1 MMWKNERIDKLEKRV
16 ADLEIQIHG
25 MIWFRDEIIDIVK
38 EFVETR
44 NIKDIVTK
52 KEKPK

>member
-16 ADLEIQIHG
+16 ADLETQIHG

-44 NIKDIVTK
+44 NIIVTE